1 MYKIILYYKFALI
14 ENVPKFWGEHR
25 RKCREL
31 GLRGRVYIAREG
43 INGTLCATEKAIEA
57 YKNFLWSL
65 EGFKETSFKEDLY
78 NEVLHRISQ
87 RLVEAIAQG
96 VDQAAAPAARF
107 EDTIMAIYNVAVNNG
122 LDSKVLL
129 RELLDDQRR
138 DAPEDQWY
146 FRQFLGHLVG
156 MLDVVEGQ
164 AGRPFA
170 DKLAAIYALMSAIQ
184 FFTAS
189 GAVLRR
195 FYGEPKL
202 DEIRVAYAGQL
213 RSEIR
218 RMIADTV

>member
-1 MYKIILYYKFALI
+1 MMVVQLQEQPRDDTRERLLSAALI
-14 ENVPKFWGEHR
+14 QFAERCFHGASIAQIAGEV
-25 RKCREL
+25 
-31 GLRGRVYIAREG
+31 GLTKQALLYH
-43 INGTLCATEKAIEA
+43 
-57 YKNFLWSL
+57 
-65 EGFKETSFKEDLY
+65 FKRKEDLY

-156 MLDVVEGQ
+156 MLDAVEGQ

-218 RMIADTV
+218 RMIADTL

>member
-1 MYKIILYYKFALI
+1 MMVVQLQEQPRDDTRERLLSAALI
-14 ENVPKFWGEHR
+14 QFAERGFHGASIAQIAGEV
-25 RKCREL
+25 
-31 GLRGRVYIAREG
+31 GLTKQALLYH
-43 INGTLCATEKAIEA
+43 
-57 YKNFLWSL
+57 
-65 EGFKETSFKEDLY
+65 FKRKEDLY

-156 MLDVVEGQ
+156 MLDAVEGQ

-202 DEIRVAYAGQL
+202 DEIRLAYAEQL

-218 RMIADTV
+218 RMIADTL